1 MKPALKPA
9 SKQLQLDD
17 EDDIHPD
24 NSASQLGLREDAC
37 EDASQV
43 SVGSWSLIGASRPES
58 DHCFLPDSFFKTHGG
73 QLRKGSE
80 LHVGDL
86 VQGVDGTYVPVKK
99 IGRKKAK
106 SHVEIETNSG
116 ATLCV
121 TPNHQ
126 VAIELSSAGKL
137 SYTAA
142 RELQIDDLVLCDHD
156 GKLESEQIVSKKEA
170 RLQDPVE
177 VLEIIFDPN
186 IAVANMTMLRGA
198 VLSKCPD
205 PKPGRRGGSKYQKK
219 KAKASCPEDTVTHD
233 DFDDDWRTQGDYS
246 D

>member
-1 MKPALKPA
+1 MNDA
-9 SKQLQLDD
+9 
-17 EDDIHPD
+17 DDIHPD
-24 NSASQLGLREDAC
+24 NSASQLGLPEDAC

-43 SVGSWSLIGASRPES
+43 SAGSWSLIGASRPEFG
-58 DHCFLPDSFFKTHGG
+58 HCFLPNSFFKTYGG

-80 LHVGDL
+80 LDMGDF

-99 IGRKKAK
+99 IRSKKAK
-106 SHVEIETNSG
+106 SLVEIETNGG
-116 ATLCV
+116 AILRV

-126 VAIELSSAGKL
+126 VATEISPVGEY
-137 SYTAA
+137 SYKATS
-142 RELQIDDLVLCDHD
+142 ELQIGDLVFCDHGTD
-156 GKLESEQIVSKKEA
+156 TVVCKDEI
-170 RLQDPVE
+170 RLQDPLE

-186 IAVANMTMLRGA
+186 IAVANLTMPRGA

-219 KAKASCPEDTVTHD
+219 KAKASCPEDTHD
-233 DFDDDWRTQGDYS
+233 DSDSDSDDDLRTQGEYS